1 MWNIYSPSL
10 WETACNLRCTQ
21 LRIVH
26 YATMY
31 QSQSVCISRSG
42 FRETGCFYETCCLCA
57 PTSCDGVAPWASDFR
72 PPHTMDTV
80 GRVHWLKKVTYNATS
95 QHCTWSQNLQCNI
108 TTLYPESK
116 PTSHGSHERE
126 SIVVFDKVP
135 TQLVEQIQN
144 FTQIQFNTLP
154 LWEGFSELAFA
165 LDMNRIGENQSC
177 QYLITLKQRTFQ
189 PQNAKMCIKNVCTW
203 LDFLIRISHVNTS

>member
-80 GRVHWLKKVTYNATS
+80 GRVHWLKRVTYNATS
-95 QHCTWSQNLQCNI
+95 QHCTWSQNLQVMGHTSASPLSYLTKCQHSS
-108 TTLYPESK
+108 LSK
-116 PTSHGSHERE
+116 SQISPKSSSTPCLCERVFRNSLLHLTCRGS
-126 SIVVFDKVP
+126 
-135 TQLVEQIQN
+135 
-144 FTQIQFNTLP
+144 
-154 LWEGFSELAFA
+154 
-165 LDMNRIGENQSC
+165 GE
-177 QYLITLKQRTFQ
+177 
-189 PQNAKMCIKNVCTW
+189 
-203 LDFLIRISHVNTS
+203 ISHVNTSYL

>member
-10 WETACNLRCTQ
+10 WETACNLICTQ
-21 LRIVH
+21 LRIVY

-80 GRVHWLKKVTYNATS
+80 GRVHWLKRVTYNATS

-108 TTLYPESK
+108 TTL
-116 PTSHGSHERE
+116 H
-126 SIVVFDKVP
+126 
-135 TQLVEQIQN
+135 
-144 FTQIQFNTLP
+144 
-154 LWEGFSELAFA
+154 
-165 LDMNRIGENQSC
+165 
-177 QYLITLKQRTFQ
+177 
-189 PQNAKMCIKNVCTW
+189 CTW
-203 LDFLIRISHVNTS
+203 SQNLQVMGHTSASPLSYLTKCQHSSLSKSQISPKSSSTPCLCERVFRNWLLHLTWTG